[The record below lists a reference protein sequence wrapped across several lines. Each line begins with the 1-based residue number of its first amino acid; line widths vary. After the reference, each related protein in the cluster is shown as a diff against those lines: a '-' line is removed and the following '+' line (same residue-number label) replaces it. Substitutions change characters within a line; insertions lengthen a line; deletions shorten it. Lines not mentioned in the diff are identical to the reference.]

1 MLCVSLTELNDEGY
15 PYVIL
20 RYAPT
25 MERAIAL
32 CQKWSKAR
40 AKFNHLIEIWNGD
53 YNDNEPAYVICRE
66 PNPIDESDLA

>member
-1 MLCVSLTELNDEGY
+1 
-15 PYVIL
+15 
-20 RYAPT
+20 
-25 MERAIAL
+25 MERAISL

-66 PNPIDESDLA
+66 PSPIDESDLA